1 MIKRLRARRHP
12 ATSMGMFDGGVS
24 GQNAWPGM
32 LLLALGLVILVSAG
46 IYLGWDTRVLAAV
59 AVLVGLVSGLFVW
72 LLGVVGLVP
81 LIGPIIVKVLS
92 FSFIWLLNALGYLV
106 SFIAIRRGYSR
117 DVLTYRGLTMALLIG
132 IVIGYI
138 VAQFI

>member
-12 ATSMGMFDGGVS
+12 STSSGFDGAVS
-24 GQNAWPGM
+24 SHRTWPGM
-32 LLLALGLVILVSAG
+32 LLLAIGLAALIAAG
-46 IYLGWDTRVLAAV
+46 IYLDWDARVLTGV

-72 LLGVVGLVP
+72 LIGLVGLVP

-92 FSFIWLLNALGYLV
+92 FGFIWLLNAMGYLV
-106 SFIAIRRGYSR
+106 SYIAIRRGYSR

-138 VAQFI
+138 VAQFV

>member
-1 MIKRLRARRHP
+1 MSKKLHTHRHP
-12 ATSMGMFDGGVS
+12 EADEELDHQTIDKRS
-24 GQNAWPGM
+24 WPVM
-32 LLLALGLVILVSAG
+32 LLLAGGVVAMICTGVYFDL
-46 IYLGWDTRVLAAV
+46 DTRVLAGL

-72 LLGVVGLVP
+72 LLGIIGLVP

-92 FSFIWLLNALGYLV
+92 LSFIWLLNAIGYLV
-106 SFIAIRRGYSR
+106 SYIAIRRGYSR
-117 DVLTYRGLTMALLIG
+117 DVLTYRGLTIALLIG

>member
-1 MIKRLRARRHP
+1 
-12 ATSMGMFDGGVS
+12 
-24 GQNAWPGM
+24 
-32 LLLALGLVILVSAG
+32 
-46 IYLGWDTRVLAAV
+46 V

-72 LLGVVGLVP
+72 LVGLIGLVP
-81 LIGPIIVKVLS
+81 LIGPMIVKVLS
-92 FSFIWLLNALGYLV
+92 FGFIWLLNAMGYLV
-106 SFIAIRRGYSR
+106 SYVAIRRGYSR

>member
-12 ATSMGMFDGGVS
+12 STSGGFDNAVS
-24 GQNAWPGM
+24 GQRPWPRM
-32 LLLALGLVILVSAG
+32 LLLAIGLAALITAG
-46 IYLGWDTRVLAAV
+46 VYLDWDARVLGGV

-72 LLGVVGLVP
+72 LIGLVGLVP

-92 FSFIWLLNALGYLV
+92 FGFIWLLNAMGYLV
-106 SFIAIRRGYSR
+106 SYIAIRRGYSR
-117 DVLTYRGLTMALLIG
+117 DVLTYRGLTMALLVG

>member
-1 MIKRLRARRHP
+1 MIKRLRVRRHP
-12 ATSMGMFDGGVS
+12 ATAGTGTQKVLS
-24 GQNAWPGM
+24 GQHAWPNM
-32 LLLALGLVILVSAG
+32 LLLAMGLAALIATG
-46 IYLGWDTRVLAAV
+46 IYLDWDARVLTGM

-72 LLGVVGLVP
+72 LVGLIGLVP

-92 FSFIWLLNALGYLV
+92 FGFIWLLNAMGYLV
-106 SFIAIRRGYSR
+106 SYVAIRRGYSR